1 MSPVQAFG
9 SEEYA
14 QRLAA
19 TRDRM
24 AAAGLD
30 ALLLSDPANLYYLTG
45 YQAWSFY
52 TPQLLFVPAEGD
64 LLLVMREMDAR
75 GATRTTWLPDEQV
88 FGYPEELVHVPDR
101 HPFDWLAA
109 EFRRRGL
116 VAPARVGIEADAH
129 FFSPK
134 AFLSL
139 EKGFGEWE
147 LTDSQELV
155 NWVRSVKSDAEIA
168 TMRTAARVTTRAMQ
182 AAIDTIEIGVPQHV
196 VAAEI
201 MRAQV
206 LGDADAWGDFPAIV
220 PLLPTGAAADT
231 PHLTWSDQRFVAG
244 DAVVVELAGAHRRY
258 HVPLARTVMLGEP
271 SAELRRTESA
281 VAEGLSAV
289 LATIRAGVRMVEVA
303 DAWNAVLA
311 RYGIEKRSRLGYSI
325 GIGYPPD
332 WGERTMSIRAS
343 DDTVLAENM
352 TFHVIC
358 GMWMTGY
365 GYEVSESIRV
375 TADGVETFTDFPRAL
390 ISRA

>member
-201 MRAQV
+201 MRQ
-206 LGDADAWGDFPAIV
+206 G
-220 PLLPTGAAADT
+220 
-231 PHLTWSDQRFVAG
+231 
-244 DAVVVELAGAHRRY
+244 
-258 HVPLARTVMLGEP
+258 
-271 SAELRRTESA
+271 
-281 VAEGLSAV
+281 
-289 LATIRAGVRMVEVA
+289 
-303 DAWNAVLA
+303 
-311 RYGIEKRSRLGYSI
+311 
-325 GIGYPPD
+325 
-332 WGERTMSIRAS
+332 
-343 DDTVLAENM
+343 
-352 TFHVIC
+352 
-358 GMWMTGY
+358 
-365 GYEVSESIRV
+365 
-375 TADGVETFTDFPRAL
+375 
-390 ISRA
+390 